1 MQQWN
6 LNREPS
12 NARNNEKPHCATF
25 IKMLEKHD
33 IKKNFSKLTNSWH
46 YQLIG
51 LMSFIFPLMAFQ
63 RKLVILVFYHVQYLL
78 ALILIKSLKPTTLG
92 ESVENMPFWIITLK
106 KICDSTIVLL
116 CFIRFLESFFQFS
129 QFSNDTIKL

>member
-1 MQQWN
+1 
-6 LNREPS
+6 
-12 NARNNEKPHCATF
+12 
-25 IKMLEKHD
+25 
-33 IKKNFSKLTNSWH
+33 
-46 YQLIG
+46 
-51 LMSFIFPLMAFQ
+51 MAFQ

-92 ESVENMPFWIITLK
+92 ESVENMPFWIINLK